1 MSKFFDW
8 LSNLRPRQLFAMAA
22 GAAIFIFLIM
32 FFALSILT
40 NQNPIPVDTDK
51 TTAEEENK
59 EPEVKM
65 KSVVIAARNIEPK
78 TMIIS
83 RLLTTQEF
91 PENSLPPDAVTDIG
105 EVANKP
111 ARERIFKGDVI
122 TRSKVYHNAQQ
133 AGFVG
138 SIPPDCRAVSVS
150 VSDVTGVAGFAKP
163 GDYVDILLIERDD
176 TSVTSRLILQNVLL
190 LSINQNMGV
199 RGNYEGEEGK
209 ESSVNP
215 ETRAI
220 ENPALATFAL
230 RPDEILEL
238 VSASRIGEIYLM
250 LRPLVP
256 QSNYVVGAQYT
267 LESLRGQRL
276 KQEELEKQRQAEL
289 ERQRQAELEK
299 QRLAE
304 LNKQSED
311 IPNVNIPAQ
320 NIPAAPQQPER
331 IKIFYGD
338 EISLKDVNNMQN
350 ATIDKS
356 DAEEIQTEEN
366 FDTEENSNAE

>member
-1 MSKFFDW
+1 MGKFFDW
-8 LSNLRPRQLFAMAA
+8 LSNLRPRQLLAMAA

-40 NQNPIPVDTDK
+40 KQNPIPIDTEDI
-51 TTAEEENK
+51 TEQEEEKK
-59 EPEVKM
+59 EPEIKM
-65 KSVVIAARNIEPK
+65 KSVVVAARNIEPK
-78 TMIIS
+78 TMLIS

-91 PENSLPPDAVTDIG
+91 PENTLPPDVVTDIG

-276 KQEELEKQRQAEL
+276 KQEELEQ
-289 ERQRQAELEK
+289 

-304 LNKQSED
+304 LNKQSEIPPAPELNLQPEN
-311 IPNVNIPAQ
+311 IPNSDTPAQ
-320 NIPAAPQQPER
+320 NVPAAPQQPER

-350 ATIDKS
+350 ATIEKS
-356 DAEEIQTEEN
+356 DTEEN
-366 FDTEENSNAE
+366 FDTEENQTQNEK

>member
-1 MSKFFDW
+1 MGKIFDW
-8 LSNLRPRQLFAMAA
+8 LSNLRPRQLLAMAA

-32 FFALSILT
+32 FFALSMLT
-40 NQNPIPVDTDK
+40 NQNPIQIDDTEK
-51 TTAEEENK
+51 TVEEETK
-59 EPEVKM
+59 EPEIKM
-65 KSVVIAARNIEPK
+65 KSVVVAARNIEPK

-91 PENSLPPDAVTDIG
+91 PENTLPPDVVTDIA

-111 ARERIFKGDVI
+111 ARERIFKGDII
-122 TRSKVYHNAQQ
+122 TRGKVYHNAQQ

-163 GDYVDILLIERDD
+163 GDYVDILLIEKDD
-176 TSVTSRLILQNVLL
+176 TTVTSRLILENVLL

-199 RGNYEGEEGK
+199 RGNYEGEEDK

-220 ENPALATFAL
+220 DNPALATFAL

-267 LESLRGQRL
+267 IESLRGQRL
-276 KQEELEKQRQAEL
+276 KQEELEKQR
-289 ERQRQAELEK
+289 
-299 QRLAE
+299 LAE
-304 LNKQSED
+304 LNKQSE
-311 IPNVNIPAQ
+311 
-320 NIPAAPQQPER
+320 IPAAPQSEEIPNSDIPAPQPPER

-338 EISLKDVNNMQN
+338 EIDLKDVNNMQN
-350 ATIDKS
+350 ATINQS
-356 DAEEIQTEEN
+356 DTEEN
-366 FDTEENSNAE
+366 FDTEENQTQNEK